1 VAPAVVARWARFIED
16 LTTHELGHITIALQG
31 ADAID
36 ELLDAGLS
44 APTCEQV
51 EREANRAA
59 SRLHERFERLNA
71 RYDEITD
78 HGLAQGT
85 GLP

>member
-1 VAPAVVARWARFIED
+1 MVARWGRFIEN

-51 EREANRAA
+51 ERRANRAA
-59 SRLHERFERLNA
+59 SRLHEHYNRLNDQ
-71 RYDEITD
+71 YDEETG
-78 HGLAQGT
+78 HGLMQGT
-85 GLP
+85 GLR